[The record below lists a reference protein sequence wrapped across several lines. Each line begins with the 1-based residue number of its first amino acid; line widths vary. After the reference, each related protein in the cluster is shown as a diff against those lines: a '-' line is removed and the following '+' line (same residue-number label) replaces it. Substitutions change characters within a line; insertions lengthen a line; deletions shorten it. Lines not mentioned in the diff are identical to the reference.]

1 MEKRW
6 DRNTGVWAVVKEEYF
21 VCKGSGKKQ
30 VKECVVKVIYLSVC
44 GE

>member
-6 DRNTGVWAVVKEEYF
+6 DRNTGVWVAVKEYF

-30 VKECVVKVIYLSVC
+30 VKECGKSHLS
-44 GE
+44 